1 MISLGQAY
9 QAAKATFPNMFF
21 VETVKLHWPDPP
33 GDQDGPRTIAEA
45 GRMDQCKPTE
55 NIVFDA
61 RTSQLQKVT
70 FLDPAAAS
78 TAASQLLG
86 MQIPEYQMDGRSTSG
101 GGSSSKGDSAHNNG
115 RHRRKLLGLIHAI
128 HPQHYGGGGDGH
140 SGSSSFLG
148 SYSSPGPWLAWYRSV
163 QGLLQGR
170 TTRSLL
176 QQQQQQQ
183 QQTPVGINRAGSQ
196 GPLEDSPTFP
206 VLQPAYA
213 AMQKQQPQQGQSPPQ
228 LPQTRSTSSSSSS
241 SSTPVPTAAA
251 AASSSR
257 SSSSDNTTNSTQP
270 QVGADAPEFPVLQ
283 PAFAA
288 NSTRNS
294 SSKNGSA
301 QSLASPRAAAAELAN
316 MSRTNSS
323 ANQSPPARTAAAE
336 STAGA
341 PAAAAP
347 PASRPVLAPGFGSVT
362 LPPELAAEAVLSGLW
377 RNQIA
382 RAVLRDRFG
391 MGWVPIYNATVP
403 AYW

>member
-1 MISLGQAY
+1 MPMQRRYYNNMISLGQAY

-45 GRMDQCKPTE
+45 GGMEQCKPTE

-86 MQIPEYQMDGRSTSG
+86 MRIPEYQTDGSSTSGG
-101 GGSSSKGDSAHNNG
+101 GGSSSKGDSTHNNG
-115 RHRRKLLGLIHAI
+115 RHRRKLLGLIHAM
-128 HPQHYGGGGDGH
+128 HSQHYGGGGDGNRD
-140 SGSSSFLG
+140 SSSSLG
-148 SYSSPGPWLAWYRSV
+148 SFSSSGPWLAWYRSV
-163 QGLLQGR
+163 QGLLQGKV
-170 TTRSLL
+170 TRSLL

-183 QQTPVGINRAGSQ
+183 PPVGTNPTGSQ
-196 GPLEDSPTFP
+196 GQLEDSPTFP

-213 AMQKQQPQQGQSPPQ
+213 AMQRQQPQQGQSPPQ
-228 LPQTRSTSSSSSS
+228 LPQTRSASSSSSDD
-241 SSTPVPTAAA
+241 
-251 AASSSR
+251 R
-257 SSSSDNTTNSTQP
+257 TNRTQS
-270 QVGADAPEFPVLQ
+270 QAGADASQFPVLQ

-294 SSKNGSA
+294 SGNNGSA
-301 QSLASPRAAAAELAN
+301 QPLTAPRAAAAEPAN
-316 MSRTNSS
+316 VSRTNSS
-323 ANQSPPARTAAAE
+323 SNQSSTARTAAAE
-336 STAGA
+336 PTAGA
-341 PAAAAP
+341 PAAAAAP